1 MALPLTSIREDPPPN
16 DTSVPFNETEVAR
29 ASDDP
34 DTLSTLHL
42 TGMDRSYLE
51 VGSLVSMDD
60 VIIMSTPKDIPNDV
74 FSNHLFLHEPPQ
86 KAATKLKQAKTPA
99 AISSSAWRKFYE
111 EKENVKAEK
120 RAAILKRKQDRA
132 EAAKQKKLKK
142 DVKPQARTPSAR
154 NKKTN
159 KKVLKELCTECKD
172 VLISDAEEDEDKN
185 VGCDFCQRWYHLKCT
200 TFVGS
205 SYVDI
210 LDKSFKCNVCIADQ
224 D

>member
-1 MALPLTSIREDPPPN
+1 M
-16 DTSVPFNETEVAR
+16 
-29 ASDDP
+29 
-34 DTLSTLHL
+34 
-42 TGMDRSYLE
+42 
-51 VGSLVSMDD
+51 
-60 VIIMSTPKDIPNDV
+60 
-74 FSNHLFLHEPPQ
+74 
-86 KAATKLKQAKTPA
+86 
-99 AISSSAWRKFYE
+99 
-111 EKENVKAEK
+111 
-120 RAAILKRKQDRA
+120 KRKQDRA
-132 EAAKQKKLKK
+132 EAAKQKKLKR

-185 VGCDFCQRWYHLKCT
+185 VGCDFCQRW

-205 SYVDI
+205 SYVNI